1 MVVVDSWIPVVVVV
15 VVVVIVCDVAV
26 VIVVV
31 YVVYVGGVIYEVLLV
46 FVFKNVE

>member
-15 VVVVIVCDVAV
+15 IVCNVAV

-31 YVVYVGGVIYEVLLV
+31 YVVYVGGVIYEVRLV

>member
-1 MVVVDSWIPVVVVV
+1 MVVVDSWIPVVVV

>member
-1 MVVVDSWIPVVVVV
+1 MVVVDSWIPVVV